1 MRQTAGQEGSALPFW
16 TLLPTCKTPGPL
28 YCLGFISGDCYLL
41 QFLDYLYQAA
51 MLQPPYCLTVVQ
63 PWCLS

>member
-1 MRQTAGQEGSALPFW
+1 MLFLSERCSLRPKLQG
-16 TLLPTCKTPGPL
+16 LLC
-28 YCLGFISGDCYLL
+28 CLKLISGECYLL
-41 QFLDYLYQAA
+41 QFLDCLYQAA